1 MKQFLHLFIVLIFS
15 SCYSQNRA
23 VTTVYFEFD
32 KHKLPEDQIQVIVD
46 FMKTVDTTKI
56 ESIQIFG
63 YCDDR
68 GAKDYNY
75 DLSKKR
81 VMTVQDI
88 LTANGFNQNKIV
100 IIEGKGRVIIQKDD
114 IENLSEIR
122 SKNRRVDLFLVKKN
136 SYGKGIYN
144 SFRDIQKVGDRI
156 YLETILFPLGSSKLT
171 AATKNELDKIVILLQ
186 KKKTLEFEIRGHV
199 CCTPNYYE
207 DAIDRDTKE
216 RKLSLNRA
224 KSVYRYLLSKG
235 VNSLR
240 MHYVGCGNK
249 YPLGQ
254 GDALDRRVEFLIL
267 KI

>member
-1 MKQFLHLFIVLIFS
+1 MKQLLHLLIVLIFS

-114 IENLSEIR
+114 IEVIFNMVLEKQSDMKEFSI
-122 SKNRRVDLFLVKKN
+122 FLKVLGNECFITGNKVYIKSYKAFLRKVVHLCCKN
-136 SYGKGIYN
+136 SK
-144 SFRDIQKVGDRI
+144 FRPL
-156 YLETILFPLGSSKLT
+156 LEIF
-171 AATKNELDKIVILLQ
+171 I
-186 KKKTLEFEIRGHV
+186 
-199 CCTPNYYE
+199 
-207 DAIDRDTKE
+207 
-216 RKLSLNRA
+216 
-224 KSVYRYLLSKG
+224 
-235 VNSLR
+235 
-240 MHYVGCGNK
+240 
-249 YPLGQ
+249 
-254 GDALDRRVEFLIL
+254 
-267 KI
+267 